1 VRLPTA
7 LRGAR
12 VHGPRAAA
20 FGFVVVVLVAAL
32 GFGVRVA
39 WARSTSTPQ
48 VVAPGPS
55 GSALTTRGTAHAAQ
69 ASSPTA
75 SGGGGPPTQVT
86 VHVVGEVRTAGVLT
100 LPQGSRVADAVAKA
114 GGARPGADLGT
125 VNLARVL
132 VDGEQV
138 RIPKPGEVLSSQGV
152 GTGAG
157 GAAGGPAGGASGP
170 AGGASLSVGGA
181 GAGALVNLNSATA
194 SEFETLPGV
203 GPVLAGR
210 IVDWRT
216 EHGRFASVDELAEVS
231 GIGEKI
237 FAQLQSKVTV

>member
-1 VRLPTA
+1 MQ
-7 LRGAR
+7 
-12 VHGPRAAA
+12 GPRAAV
-20 FGFVVVVLVAAL
+20 FGLALVVLVAAL

-39 WARSTSTPQ
+39 WARSASSPQ
-48 VVAPGPS
+48 VVAPGPAGPS
-55 GSALTTRGTAHAAQ
+55 GSALATRGPAHAAL

-75 SGGGGPPTQVT
+75 SGGGGPPAQVT
-86 VHVVGEVRTAGVLT
+86 VHVVGEVRAAGVLT

-114 GGARPGADLGT
+114 GGARPSADLGT
-125 VNLARVL
+125 VNLARLL

-138 RIPKPGEVLSSQGV
+138 RIPKPGEVLPPQGV
-152 GTGAG
+152 VSGGAG
-157 GAAGGPAGGASGP
+157 GAAGGDGGATGSAGSAGGGGGAAGGAAA
-170 AGGASLSVGGA
+170 AGG
-181 GAGALVNLNSATA
+181 LVNLNTATA

-203 GPVLAGR
+203 GPVLASR

-216 EHGRFASVDELAEVS
+216 EHGRFATVDELAEVS

>member
-1 VRLPTA
+1 MQ
-7 LRGAR
+7 
-12 VHGPRAAA
+12 GPRAAV
-20 FGFVVVVLVAAL
+20 FGLALVVLVAAL

-39 WARSTSTPQ
+39 WARSASSPQ
-48 VVAPGPS
+48 VVAPGPAGPS
-55 GSALTTRGTAHAAQ
+55 MSALATRGPAHAAL

-75 SGGGGPPTQVT
+75 SGGGGPPAQVT
-86 VHVVGEVRTAGVLT
+86 VHVVGEVRAAGVLT

-114 GGARPGADLGT
+114 GGARPSADLGT
-125 VNLARVL
+125 VNLARLL

-138 RIPKPGEVLSSQGV
+138 RIPKPGEVLPPQEVVSG
-152 GTGAG
+152 GAG
-157 GAAGGPAGGASGP
+157 GAAGGHGVATGSAASAGGGGAAGGA
-170 AGGASLSVGGA
+170 A
-181 GAGALVNLNSATA
+181 GAGGLVNLNTATA

-203 GPVLAGR
+203 GPVLASR

-216 EHGRFASVDELAEVS
+216 EHGRFANVDELAEVS